1 MLSCD
6 ADEEADVSDRA
17 VRQMTVE
24 EFLVWQTS
32 QDQLYELVDGLP
44 RAMAGAKLRH
54 DRVTANALRTI
65 GNQLRAANSPCDAFT
80 DDVGVLTP
88 MRRVRRPD
96 VSVLC
101 PPFDED
107 ATITDSPRLL
117 VEVLSESTE
126 HVDRLFKLGEY
137 QSMPSV
143 DYIVMI
149 DPTRMEVGFWSRDP
163 AEGWQSQWLRD
174 PAAAVEMP
182 GLGLSIPLAALYERV
197 PLDPM
202 PRPRLVWDEDGSASP
217 VES

>member
-1 MLSCD
+1 
-6 ADEEADVSDRA
+6 VSDRA
-17 VRQMTVE
+17 MRLMTVE
-24 EFLVWQTS
+24 EFLAWQTE

-44 RAMAGAKLRH
+44 LAMAGAKLRH
-54 DRVTANALRTI
+54 DRVTANAIRNI

-88 MRRVRRPD
+88 VRRVRRPD

-107 ATITDSPRLL
+107 ATVTDRPRLV

-137 QSMPSV
+137 QSMASI

-149 DPTRMEVGFWSRDP
+149 DPTRVEVGFWSRD
-163 AEGWQSQWLRD
+163 AAGAWQSQWLREPD
-174 PAAAVEMP
+174 SMIEMP
-182 GLGLSIPLAALYERV
+182 KLGPSISLAALYERV
-197 PLDPM
+197 PLDPAT
-202 PRPRLVWDEDGSASP
+202 RPRLVWGDENDGTPSP
-217 VES
+217 GTAA